1 MDEQVQLEKKKPYV
15 IWSVDGRDYKLK
27 LTTSGII
34 KLEDKL
40 GTNILN
46 ILMNTKEGGIPPL
59 KVMLMV
65 THQAMQKYEHGI
77 KEIDV
82 INLFDKYEDEGGSQ
96 MKFLTEVFI
105 PIYQVS
111 GFFSKAQAETMD
123 THLVEAQEQM

>member
-1 MDEQVQLEKKKPYV
+1 MDEQIQLEKKKPYA
-15 IWSVDGRDYKLK
+15 IWNVDGKDYKLK

-40 GTNILN
+40 GTNIIN
-46 ILMNTKEGGIPPL
+46 ILTNTKEESIPPL

-82 INLFDKYEDEGGSQ
+82 INLFDKYEDEGGNQ
-96 MKFLTEVFI
+96 MRFLTEVFI

-111 GFFSKAQAETMD
+111 GFFSKAQAETMES
-123 THLVEAQEQM
+123 HLVEAQEQM

>member
-1 MDEQVQLEKKKPYV
+1 MDEQIQLEKKKPYV
-15 IWSVDGRDYKLK
+15 IWNVDGKDYKLK

-46 ILMNTKEGGIPPL
+46 ILTNTKEESIPPL

-82 INLFDKYEDEGGSQ
+82 INLFDKYEDEGGNQ

-111 GFFSKAQAETMD
+111 GFFSKAQAETMES
-123 THLVEAQEQM
+123 HLVEAQEQM